1 MKRWERIA
9 AISLFLIGV
18 GGAIGAWQIG
28 FGTFQAP
35 GPGFFPFWLASLLAL
50 LSLVFFVRNL
60 GEDVIPVALWAKGSW
75 IRPLK
80 AACVMFV
87 YVLLIGRLGFISSS
101 ALLFVAWLRIVEL
114 NGLPI
119 KRHQRITGCRG
130 VVLRI
135 GLHAIS
141 SSSRRKAVSR
151 SSAAVQGDSTLT
163 GAARV

>member
-28 FGTFQAP
+28 FGDFQAP

-60 GEDVIPVALWAKGSW
+60 GEDAAPVALWAKGAW
-75 IRPLK
+75 VRPLK

-101 ALLFVAWLRIVEL
+101 ALLFIAWLRIVEHSSW
-114 NGLPI
+114 
-119 KRHQRITGCRG
+119 KT
-130 VVLRI
+130 VVLLVI
-135 GLHAIS
+135 GGTTCLYLFASLLSIS
-141 SSSRRKAVSR
+141 LPA
-151 SSAAVQGDSTLT
+151 GILI
-163 GAARV
+163 

>member
-60 GEDVIPVALWAKGSW
+60 GADAVPLALWAQGSW
-75 IRPLK
+75 ARPLK

-101 ALLFVAWLRIVEL
+101 ALLFVAWLRIVEHSSWKTVAL
-114 NGLPI
+114 LVVGGTAGLYLF
-119 KRHQRITGCRG
+119 TS
-130 VVLRI
+130 L
-135 GLHAIS
+135 LSIS
-141 SSSRRKAVSR
+141 LPR
-151 SSAAVQGDSTLT
+151 
-163 GAARV
+163 

>member
-18 GGAIGAWQIG
+18 GGAIGAWKIG

-50 LSLVFFVRNL
+50 LSLLFFVRNL
-60 GEDVIPVALWAKGSW
+60 GADAAPAALWARGAW
-75 IRPLK
+75 VRPLK

-101 ALLFVAWLRIVEL
+101 ALLFVAWLRIVEHSSWKTVAL
-114 NGLPI
+114 LVVCGTAGLYLF
-119 KRHQRITGCRG
+119 TT
-130 VVLRI
+130 L
-135 GLHAIS
+135 LSIS
-141 SSSRRKAVSR
+141 LPA
-151 SSAAVQGDSTLT
+151 GILI
-163 GAARV
+163 

>member
-18 GGAIGAWQIG
+18 GGAIGAWQIR

-101 ALLFVAWLRIVEL
+101 ALLFVAWLRIVEHSSWKTVAL
-114 NGLPI
+114 LVVGGTAGLYLFTSLLSISLP
-119 KRHQRITGCRG
+119 RG
-130 VVLRI
+130 ILI
-135 GLHAIS
+135 
-141 SSSRRKAVSR
+141 
-151 SSAAVQGDSTLT
+151 
-163 GAARV
+163 

>member
-60 GEDVIPVALWAKGSW
+60 GADAVPLALWAQGSW
-75 IRPLK
+75 ARPLK

-101 ALLFVAWLRIVEL
+101 ALLFVAWLRIVEHSSWKTVAL
-114 NGLPI
+114 LVVGGTAGLYLFTSLLSISLP
-119 KRHQRITGCRG
+119 TGI
-130 VVLRI
+130 LI
-135 GLHAIS
+135 
-141 SSSRRKAVSR
+141 
-151 SSAAVQGDSTLT
+151 
-163 GAARV
+163 

>member
-60 GEDVIPVALWAKGSW
+60 GEGVIPVALWAKGSW

-101 ALLFVAWLRIVEL
+101 ALLFVAWLRIVEHSSWKTVAL
-114 NGLPI
+114 LVVGGTAGLYLFTSLLSISLP
-119 KRHQRITGCRG
+119 RG
-130 VVLRI
+130 ILI
-135 GLHAIS
+135 
-141 SSSRRKAVSR
+141 
-151 SSAAVQGDSTLT
+151 
-163 GAARV
+163 

>member
-80 AACVMFV
+80 AASVMFV

-101 ALLFVAWLRIVEL
+101 ALLFVAWLRIVEHSSWKTVAL
-114 NGLPI
+114 LVVGGTAGLYLFTSLLSISLP
-119 KRHQRITGCRG
+119 RG
-130 VVLRI
+130 ILI
-135 GLHAIS
+135 
-141 SSSRRKAVSR
+141 
-151 SSAAVQGDSTLT
+151 
-163 GAARV
+163 

>member
-35 GPGFFPFWLASLLAL
+35 GPGFFPFWLATLLAL

-60 GEDVIPVALWAKGSW
+60 GADATPMVLWAQGSW
-75 IRPLK
+75 VRPLK
-80 AACVMFV
+80 AVCVMFV

-101 ALLFVAWLRIVEL
+101 ALLFVAWLRIVEHSSWKTVAL
-114 NGLPI
+114 LVVGGTAGLYLFTNLLSISLP
-119 KRHQRITGCRG
+119 RG
-130 VVLRI
+130 ILI
-135 GLHAIS
+135 
-141 SSSRRKAVSR
+141 
-151 SSAAVQGDSTLT
+151 
-163 GAARV
+163 

>member
-101 ALLFVAWLRIVEL
+101 ALLFVAWLRIVEHSSWKTVAL
-114 NGLPI
+114 LVVGGTAGLYLFTSLLSISLP
-119 KRHQRITGCRG
+119 RG
-130 VVLRI
+130 ILI
-135 GLHAIS
+135 
-141 SSSRRKAVSR
+141 
-151 SSAAVQGDSTLT
+151 
-163 GAARV
+163 

>member
-18 GGAIGAWQIG
+18 GGAIGAWKIG

-101 ALLFVAWLRIVEL
+101 ALLFVAWLRIVEHSSWKTVAL
-114 NGLPI
+114 LVVGGTAGLYLFTSLLSISLP
-119 KRHQRITGCRG
+119 RG
-130 VVLRI
+130 ILI
-135 GLHAIS
+135 
-141 SSSRRKAVSR
+141 
-151 SSAAVQGDSTLT
+151 
-163 GAARV
+163 

>member
-101 ALLFVAWLRIVEL
+101 ALLFVAWLRIVEHSSWKTVAL
-114 NGLPI
+114 LVVGGTAGLYLFTSLLSISLP
-119 KRHQRITGCRG
+119 TGI
-130 VVLRI
+130 LI
-135 GLHAIS
+135 
-141 SSSRRKAVSR
+141 
-151 SSAAVQGDSTLT
+151 
-163 GAARV
+163 

>member
-18 GGAIGAWQIG
+18 GGATGAWQIG

-60 GEDVIPVALWAKGSW
+60 GADAVPLALWAQGSW
-75 IRPLK
+75 ARPLK

-101 ALLFVAWLRIVEL
+101 ALLFVAWLRIVEHSSWKTVAL
-114 NGLPI
+114 LVVGGTAGLYLFTSLLSISLP
-119 KRHQRITGCRG
+119 RG
-130 VVLRI
+130 ILI
-135 GLHAIS
+135 
-141 SSSRRKAVSR
+141 
-151 SSAAVQGDSTLT
+151 
-163 GAARV
+163 

>member
-60 GEDVIPVALWAKGSW
+60 GADAVPLALWAQGSW
-75 IRPLK
+75 VRPLK

-101 ALLFVAWLRIVEL
+101 ALLFVAWLRIVEHSSW
-114 NGLPI
+114 
-119 KRHQRITGCRG
+119 KT
-130 VVLRI
+130 VVLLVI
-135 GLHAIS
+135 GGTAGLYLFTSLLSIS
-141 SSSRRKAVSR
+141 
-151 SSAAVQGDSTLT
+151 LPT
-163 GAARV
+163 GILI

>member
-60 GEDVIPVALWAKGSW
+60 GEDVIPIALWAKGSW

-101 ALLFVAWLRIVEL
+101 ALLFVAWLRIVEHSSWKTVAL
-114 NGLPI
+114 LVVGGTAGLYLFTSLLSISLP
-119 KRHQRITGCRG
+119 RG
-130 VVLRI
+130 ILI
-135 GLHAIS
+135 
-141 SSSRRKAVSR
+141 
-151 SSAAVQGDSTLT
+151 
-163 GAARV
+163 

>member
-101 ALLFVAWLRIVEL
+101 ALLFVAWLRIVEHSSWKTVAL
-114 NGLPI
+114 LVVGGTAGLYLFTSLPSI
-119 KRHQRITGCRG
+119 SLPRG
-130 VVLRI
+130 ILI
-135 GLHAIS
+135 
-141 SSSRRKAVSR
+141 
-151 SSAAVQGDSTLT
+151 
-163 GAARV
+163 

>member
-60 GEDVIPVALWAKGSW
+60 GFKI
-75 IRPLK
+75 
-80 AACVMFV
+80 C
-87 YVLLIGRLGFISSS
+87 
-101 ALLFVAWLRIVEL
+101 
-114 NGLPI
+114 
-119 KRHQRITGCRG
+119 
-130 VVLRI
+130 
-135 GLHAIS
+135 
-141 SSSRRKAVSR
+141 
-151 SSAAVQGDSTLT
+151 
-163 GAARV
+163 